1 MNNNYQ
7 LQTLQAIPVARTEEV
22 ASSSGRLAEITYA
35 LAENA
40 AFTDRL
46 KAALA
51 KQVMDNTAA
60 LATVEAYYNQIA
72 PSGREEFRLIVQT
85 YARLALMQIVG
96 GSPPAGGRSF
106 ALSCRP
112 MPGWH

>member
-22 ASSSGRLAEITYA
+22 TSSSGRLAEITYA

-51 KQVMDNTAA
+51 KQAMDNTAA

-96 GSPPAGGRSF
+96 GK
-106 ALSCRP
+106 
-112 MPGWH
+112 W

>member
-35 LAENA
+35 LSENA

-51 KQVMDNTAA
+51 KQVMDNTW
-60 LATVEAYYNQIA
+60 LVFGYHSIQCITVKHTEHFKFI
-72 PSGREEFRLIVQT
+72 SHLH
-85 YARLALMQIVG
+85 
-96 GSPPAGGRSF
+96 GRSTCVRV
-106 ALSCRP
+106 ASNRCV
-112 MPGWH
+112 

>member
-7 LQTLQAIPVARTEEV
+7 LQTLQTIPVARTEEV

-51 KQVMDNTAA
+51 KQVMDNT
-60 LATVEAYYNQIA
+60 
-72 PSGREEFRLIVQT
+72 
-85 YARLALMQIVG
+85 
-96 GSPPAGGRSF
+96 GSPGHGRGLLQSDRPQRARGVSPYRADLCPAGIDADR
-106 ALSCRP
+106 RR
-112 MPGWH
+112 